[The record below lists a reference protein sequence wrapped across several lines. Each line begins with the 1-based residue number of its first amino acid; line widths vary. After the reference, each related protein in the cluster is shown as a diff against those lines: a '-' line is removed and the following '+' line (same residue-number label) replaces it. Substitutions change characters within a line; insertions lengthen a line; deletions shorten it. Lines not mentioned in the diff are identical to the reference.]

1 MKKSELIKKL
11 NDIEED
17 PDIFIT
23 TDGQL
28 VSPTRIEENKEL
40 NELYIIAEYR

>member
-11 NDIEED
+11 NAMEGD

-23 TDGQL
+23 TDGCL
-28 VSPTRIEENKEL
+28 IPPTRFEEDKEL
-40 NELYIIAEYR
+40 NELYIIAED